1 MKTKLTVQM
10 SHNEN
15 IIWRWT
21 EEISEKAMF
30 RLGVDEYRAV
40 VKAAE
45 KELANQIKLS
55 KRGGRDEADKMG
67 A

>member
-15 IIWRWT
+15 IVWRWT
-21 EEISEKAMF
+21 EAISDKALV

-45 KELANQIKLS
+45 RELANQIKLS
-55 KRGGRDEADKMG
+55 KKQGKGNEG
-67 A
+67 E

>member
-21 EEISEKAMF
+21 EEISEKAMV
-30 RLGVDEYRAV
+30 RLGVPEYQAV
-40 VKAAE
+40 VRAAE
-45 KELANQIKLS
+45 KELANQIKLA
-55 KRGGRDEADKMG
+55 KKKED
-67 A
+67 